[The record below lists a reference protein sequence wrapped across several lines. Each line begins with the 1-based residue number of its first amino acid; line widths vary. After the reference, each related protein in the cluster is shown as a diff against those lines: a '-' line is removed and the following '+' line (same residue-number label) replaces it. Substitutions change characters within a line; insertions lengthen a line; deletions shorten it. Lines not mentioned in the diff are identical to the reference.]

1 MSQRNAL
8 ELNWRKFSYIIFL
21 TILEITISK
30 IFIVRFIG
38 LAMPVQTSEVAFGIL
53 NLIGPRPESDREAT
67 EGLNRSIGQL
77 PFF

>member
-8 ELNWRKFSYIIFL
+8 ELNWRKFSYTIFF
-21 TILEITISK
+21 TMIEITISK

-38 LAMPVQTSEVAFGIL
+38 LALPVQTYEVAFGIL
-53 NLIGPRPESDREAT
+53 NLIGPRLESDREAT